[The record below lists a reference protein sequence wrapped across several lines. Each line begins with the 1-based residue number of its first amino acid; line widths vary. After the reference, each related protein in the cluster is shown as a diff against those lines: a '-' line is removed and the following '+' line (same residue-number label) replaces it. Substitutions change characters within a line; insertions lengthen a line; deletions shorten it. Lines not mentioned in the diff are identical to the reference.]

1 MSVQDTEA
9 TISAYLSA
17 LMSGSDFGS
26 YFAEDVL
33 WTTME
38 NGDQVR
44 GRREVTDY
52 IVALHTQVFAAS
64 PELVNVAYGDGFAI
78 LEAVFVGTHIGEFG
92 DIPATGVKVR
102 LPYCVAYT
110 IADSKITELRAYLSM
125 LALQQHL
132 TGGATGTPDH

>member
-1 MSVQDTEA
+1 MSVQDTES

-33 WTTME
+33 WITME

-44 GRREVTDY
+44 GRQEVTDY
-52 IVALHTQVFAAS
+52 IIALHTQVFAAS
-64 PELVNVAYGDGFAI
+64 PELVNVAYGNGLAI
-78 LEAVFVGTHIGEFG
+78 LEAVFVGTHTGAFG

-110 IADSKITELRAYLSM
+110 IADGKITELRAYLSV
-125 LALQQHL
+125 LALRQQL
-132 TGGATGTPDH
+132 TGGATGTPA

>member
-1 MSVQDTEA
+1 MSTQETEQVV
-9 TISAYLSA
+9 SAYLTA
-17 LMSGSDFGS
+17 LSGGDFAS

-33 WTTME
+33 WITME

-44 GRREVTDY
+44 GRQEVTDY
-52 IVALHTQVFAAS
+52 IIALHTQLFAAS
-64 PELVNVAYGDGFAI
+64 PELVNVAYGNGLAI
-78 LEAVFVGTHIGEFG
+78 LEAVFVGTHTGAFG

>member
-17 LMSGSDFGS
+17 LMSGGDFGS
-26 YFAEDVL
+26 YFAADVL

-132 TGGATGTPDH
+132 TVGATGTPDH